1 MGKVIDLNDLIEKID
16 FLVSVYDAIRIV
28 EPIKKKVYYYFSNE
42 KEYFEEEN
50 SCYEFWNQSK
60 MCSNCISMR
69 AYTQEDTFMKI
80 EYNGEK
86 IYIITATAVMT
97 EVGKVVVEFLKDATN
112 TSVIENIDN
121 LSNEDIYAKINSL
134 NELLVKDTLTNI
146 YNRRFIE
153 DRLPVD
159 ILKSNSANT
168 TISVVMCDIDFF
180 KKVNDTYGH
189 LAGDEVLKV
198 FASILQENIR
208 KSDWVARYGGEEFLI
223 VLNGADKNKA
233 VEIAE
238 RIRQKV
244 ESTAIKYN
252 DLEIKIT
259 SSFGIY
265 EVSGENNYLDV
276 IEKADKNLYIAKN
289 TGRNKVVV

>member
-1 MGKVIDLNDLIEKID
+1 MGKVIELNDLIEKID

-28 EPIKKKVYYYFSNE
+28 EPIKKKVYYYFSNDN
-42 KEYFEEEN
+42 EYFEEEN
-50 SCYEFWNQSK
+50 SCYEFWNQNK

-86 IYIITATAVMT
+86 IYVITATAVMT
-97 EVGKVVVEFLKDATN
+97 EAGKVVVEFLKDATG
-112 TSVIENIDN
+112 TSIIENIDN
-121 LSNEDIYAKINSL
+121 LTSVDIYSKINSL

-159 ILKSNSANT
+159 ILKSNSENT
-168 TISVVMCDIDFF
+168 PISVVMCDIDFF

-198 FASILQENIR
+198 FSSILKESIR

-244 ESTAIKYN
+244 ERTAIKYN

-259 SSFGIY
+259 SSFGVY

-276 IEKADKNLYIAKN
+276 IEKADKNLYTAKN
-289 TGRNKVVV
+289 TGRNKVVA